1 MQLNEYQQKA
11 VVYKAYPRSN
21 NVFYPLLALQEEIG
35 EVSGKV
41 AKFLRRG
48 GTLSEMRRWDG
59 NALRLLMERRTE
71 DDNALRL
78 LMELRAELGDVL
90 WNLAVLAYDLGLSM
104 EDIGEQ
110 NLSKL
115 ADRADRGMIIGEGD
129 DR

>member
-11 VVYKAYPRSN
+11 VVYKAYPRIN
-21 NVFYPLLALQEEIG
+21 NVLYPLLALQEEVG

-48 GTLSEMRRWDG
+48 GTLSEMRRWD
-59 NALRLLMERRTE
+59 
-71 DDNALRL
+71 DNAHWPDALERPL
-78 LMELRAELGDVL
+78 PPLGLRAELGDVL
-90 WNLAVLAYDLGLSM
+90 WNLAVLAYDLGFSLG
-104 EDIGEQ
+104 DIGEQ

>member
-1 MQLNEYQQKA
+1 MRLNEYQQKA
-11 VVYKAYPRSN
+11 LVYKAYPQIN
-21 NVFYPLLALQEEIG
+21 NVLYPLLALQEEIG

-48 GTLSEMRRWDG
+48 GTLSEMHRG
-59 NALRLLMERRTE
+59 
-71 DDNALRL
+71 DDNALDLR
-78 LMELRAELGDVL
+78 MKLRAELGDVL
-90 WNLAVLAYDLGLSM
+90 WNLAVLAYDLGFSLG
-104 EDIGEQ
+104 DIGEQ